1 LIIGYKK
8 LEKQILN
15 YLGFCFYF
23 QCSIIVLQIMYSP
36 KFTISNKIL
45 KNIGII
51 EASREI
57 IDHAPLLPYY
67 EKQFRQDAL
76 IRTVH
81 YGTHIEGNELNLDQA
96 ERILAGQDVVGRERD
111 IQEIINYRKAMEY
124 IDQIK
129 DQNSKV
135 KINDEMIKKLHM
147 ITVGKILPEEKC
159 GEYRKTQVVIKNNQ
173 TGQVSFRPPEADLI
187 SPQIKDLL
195 AYIENS
201 ESQDIHPILK
211 SGIVHYELVRIH
223 PFLDGNGRVARALS
237 TLILF
242 LAGYDIRKFFSLEE
256 YFDRN
261 AAEYYSSL
269 QSVAV
274 EGDLTTWLE
283 YFTQGLAIELSKI
296 KEKVEKI
303 SVDGKLREKLGGKP
317 LMLTDRQLKIIEYI
331 QKTGY
336 LQNKAFEDL
345 FPMVSEDTILNELK
359 VLLKTGI
366 IKKQGITKGAKYI
379 MK

>member
-1 LIIGYKK
+1 
-8 LEKQILN
+8 
-15 YLGFCFYF
+15 
-23 QCSIIVLQIMYSP
+23 MYSP
-36 KFTISNKIL
+36 KFIITNKIL

-51 EASREI
+51 EASKEV

-96 ERILAGQDVVGRERD
+96 EKVLAGQDVIARDRD
-111 IQEIINYRKAMEY
+111 IQEIINYRKAMEFLEETRERKQE
-124 IDQIK
+124 I
-129 DQNSKV
+129 S
-135 KINDEMIKKLHM
+135 EELIKKLHK
-147 ITVGKILPEEKC
+147 ITVNKILPTEKC

-173 TGQVSFRPPEADLI
+173 TGQVSFRPPESLLV
-187 SPQIKDLL
+187 SPQIKNLL
-195 AYIENS
+195 AFTER
-201 ESQDIHPILK
+201 SQEQDVHPILK

-242 LAGYDIRKFFSLEE
+242 LEGYDIRKFFSLEE
-256 YFDRN
+256 YFDKN
-261 AAEYYSSL
+261 AKDYYSAL
-269 QSVAV
+269 QSV
-274 EGDLTTWLE
+274 EKMGGDLTQWLE
-283 YFTQGLAIELSKI
+283 YFTEGLAIELSKI
-296 KEKVEKI
+296 KTKVEKI

-317 LMLTDRQLKIIEYI
+317 LLLSDRQLKIIEYI
-331 QKTGY
+331 QQTGY
-336 LQNKAFEDL
+336 LQNQAFENL

-359 VLLKTGI
+359 VLLQNGI
-366 IKKQGITKGAKYI
+366 IKKQGVTKGAKYV